1 MESTDLLLKLQELE
15 DSLQAIDSAKNEVNK
30 TVNAYSV
37 LGFKISSYAEN
48 LNDVSQQLKNLQDT
62 IKDAYTSLQ
71 NRIEKQQ
78 GEFATGFIQSVNQAD
93 TTLQTT
99 SAEFKSTTDAAK
111 ETIAESIKQTEN
123 DFKEQVN
130 SASETFSEHCNN
142 AAASFKETLT
152 EITISLQNEIERK
165 HNEIADRLS
174 QSVNQAD
181 TTLQTTSAEFKNTT
195 DATKESIIETVN
207 KTKNDFKEQVN
218 NLSEIFSGHCDNAAA
233 SFKNAAATAHN
244 DMDRF
249 MSETDKAIKDY
260 QQQISE
266 IRIEL
271 LNEEKKL
278 RKWIYI
284 ILILVVGLII
294 INFIRL

>member
-78 GEFATGFIQSVNQAD
+78 GKITTGFTQSVNQAD

-99 SAEFKSTTDAAK
+99 SAEFKNTTDAAK
-111 ETIAESIKQTEN
+111 ESIAESIKQTEN
-123 DFKEQVN
+123 NFKEQVN

-152 EITISLQNEIERK
+152 EIIASLQDRIERK
-165 HNEIADRLS
+165 HNEISDRFT

-181 TTLQTTSAEFKNTT
+181 TTLQTTSAEFKSTT
-195 DATKESIIETVN
+195 DAAK
-207 KTKNDFKEQVN
+207 KT
-218 NLSEIFSGHCDNAAA
+218 IA
-233 SFKNAAATAHN
+233 
-244 DMDRF
+244 
-249 MSETDKAIKDY
+249 
-260 QQQISE
+260 
-266 IRIEL
+266 
-271 LNEEKKL
+271 
-278 RKWIYI
+278 
-284 ILILVVGLII
+284 
-294 INFIRL
+294 